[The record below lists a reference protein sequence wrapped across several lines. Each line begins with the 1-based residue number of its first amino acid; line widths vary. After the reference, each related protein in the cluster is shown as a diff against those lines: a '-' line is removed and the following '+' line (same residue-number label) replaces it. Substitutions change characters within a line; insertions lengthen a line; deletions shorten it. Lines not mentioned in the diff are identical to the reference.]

1 MAVVPHRPSQDKFY
15 VPFTERSLMVS
26 ACLHQ
31 EENEDTYL
39 WKHTHAI
46 KRKRS
51 HEKKVQEVFPYGSSK
66 LEFWLE
72 A

>member
-1 MAVVPHRPSQDKFY
+1 
-15 VPFTERSLMVS
+15 MVS

-46 KRKRS
+46 KRKRT